1 MLGPFGV
8 HFPNVNCFSYSIFLE
23 ETQKKRKILV
33 DFLNKKRVKKVSKA
47 ASSKHKFFQTHVIPF
62 LFPFPNTSVWKR
74 KQKRNNMC
82 LETETGEKGFEPLTF
97 GFGDHYSTIET
108 IPLDILCENSL
119 DW

>member
-1 MLGPFGV
+1 MLFR
-8 HFPNVNCFSYSIFLE
+8 FCFL
-23 ETQKKRKILV
+23 
-33 DFLNKKRVKKVSKA
+33 
-47 ASSKHKFFQTHVIPF
+47 FQTQVLGKGNRHGI
-62 LFPFPNTSVWKR
+62 TCVWKR